1 MNQTIPLN
9 KLILSPRNVR
19 KTNGD
24 EDIESLADSIAS
36 KGLLQNLVV
45 SESIEHPAKYEVD
58 AGGRRL
64 RALQLLASQKRV
76 AKNMPVPVQVIP
88 RDDAIEASLAENLQK
103 VAMNPADEVEAFHT
117 IVYEGA
123 NALSA
128 INNVATRIANCAR
141 RFGRTER
148 YVEQRLRLAAL
159 APDILE
165 ALREYRIGIEAAR
178 AYASHPDHQ
187 VQMVV
192 FKAQEAKAKTQPKW
206 AHRPVSIRD
215 ALAGKSYPLDHRL
228 VRYIG
233 LDAYVAAGGKT
244 ERDLFFGD
252 EDRELLI
259 DTALVRKLAAE
270 KALQEAQALAQDG
283 GWLDAAVAPVDG
295 PYWSTP
301 KTPDG
306 FKECWESDPADIPLA
321 DKISS
326 IAIYRLNQD
335 GTGVEMTKY
344 WFKPVQ
350 PVEPGQADNSPPAIG
365 RDWEAERRAGLV
377 RLLAARLAAPKVAG
391 SALEGRAFWPGN
403 DRRWVD
409 VIQEHDDKIF
419 VALMIQVDP
428 ADIEERLAEA
438 EAEHEAFLQA
448 AELPDEPETDDD
460 ASDGNDA
467 EQEEHGTYVIDTA
480 DQTAPSSEEPVA

>member
-1 MNQTIPLN
+1 MNQPVPLN

-24 EDIESLADSIAS
+24 DDIESLAESIAS

-45 SESIEHPAKYEVD
+45 SESVKHPGKYEVD

-76 AKNMPVPVQVIP
+76 AKNLPVPVQIIP
-88 RDDAIEASLAENLQK
+88 RDDALEASLAENLQK
-103 VAMNPADEVEAFHT
+103 VAMNPADEVEAFRA
-117 IVYEGA
+117 IVHGWNLA
-123 NALSA
+123 DGGQ
-128 INNVATRIANCAR
+128 IDDTATRIANCAR

-159 APDILE
+159 APEILD
-165 ALREYRIGIEAAR
+165 ALREYRITIEAAR

-187 VQMVV
+187 VQLAV
-192 FKAQEAKAKTQPKW
+192 FRKEDARAASQPEW
-206 AHRPVSIRD
+206 SHRPVSIREQ
-215 ALAGKSYPLDHRL
+215 LAGKSYPLDHRL

-259 DTALVRKLAAE
+259 DTALVRKLATE
-270 KALQEAQALAQDG
+270 KALEEARVLAWDG

-306 FKECWESDPADIPLA
+306 FKERWENNPAELA
-321 DKISS
+321 LVEKISA
-326 IAIYRLNQD
+326 IAIYRLNKE
-335 GTGVEMTKY
+335 GTGVEMAQH
-344 WFKPVQ
+344 WLQPVA
-350 PVEPGQADNSPPAIG
+350 PVEPGQEESSPPAIG
-365 RDWEAERRAGLV
+365 RDWEAERRAALI
-377 RLLAARLAAPKVAG
+377 RLRAARLAAPKVAG
-391 SALEGRAFWPGN
+391 SALEGRAFWPTFGTQ
-403 DRRWVD
+403 WIEPVYETEEG
-409 VIQEHDDKIF
+409 VF
-419 VALMIQVDP
+419 VALMIRVDP
-428 ADIEERLAEA
+428 ADIDDRLAEA

-448 AELPDEPETDDD
+448 ALLPDEPESDDD
-460 ASDGNDA
+460 AGDVD
-467 EQEEHGTYVIDTA
+467 EA
-480 DQTAPSSEEPVA
+480 DQDADSQEQMA

>member
-1 MNQTIPLN
+1 MNQTAPQSKHIALN

-45 SESIEHPAKYEVD
+45 SESIEHPGKHEVD

-123 NALSA
+123 NVLSA

-165 ALREYRIGIEAAR
+165 ALREYRISIEAAR
-178 AYASHPDHQ
+178 AYAGHPDHQ

-192 FKAQEAKAKTQPKW
+192 FKAQEVKAQTQPEW
-206 AHRPVSIRD
+206 AHRPVSIRE

-259 DTALVRKLAAE
+259 DTALVRKLATE
-270 KALQEAQALAQDG
+270 KALQEAQAMAQAD

-295 PYWSTP
+295 PYWATP
-301 KTPDG
+301 KTPEG
-306 FKECWESDPADIPLA
+306 FKERWASNPAELTPE
-321 DKISS
+321 DKHNAF
-326 IAIYRLNQD
+326 AIFRINAD
-335 GTGVEMTKY
+335 GTGVEMAQH
-344 WFKPVQ
+344 WFQPVQ
-350 PVEPGQADNSPPAIG
+350 PVEPGQADSSPPAIG
-365 RDWEAERRAGLV
+365 RDWLAEARKDDIRTI
-377 RLLAARLAAPKVAG
+377 AARLAAPKVAG
-391 SALEGRAFWPGN
+391 SALEGRAFWPGK
-403 DRRWVD
+403 DRGSID
-409 VIQEHDDKIF
+409 VLQEYDDKVF
-419 VALMIQVDP
+419 VALMVQVDP
-428 ADIEERLAEA
+428 AEIEQRLSEA
-438 EAEHEAFLQA
+438 EAEYEAREAAA
-448 AELPDEPETDDD
+448 AEKKRHAAAAREAGLDGVEP
-460 ASDGNDA
+460 
-467 EQEEHGTYVIDTA
+467 IDTA
-480 DQTAPSSEEPVA
+480 DQADSSSEEPVA

>member
-9 KLILSPRNVR
+9 KMILSPRNVR

-45 SESIEHPAKYEVD
+45 SESIEHPGKYEVD

-159 APDILE
+159 APAILE
-165 ALREYRIGIEAAR
+165 ALREYRISIEAAR

-187 VQMVV
+187 VQLAV
-192 FKAQEAKAKTQPKW
+192 FKKEDARAEHQREW
-206 AHRPVSIRD
+206 AHRPVSIRE

-259 DTALVRKLAAE
+259 DTALVRKLATE
-270 KALQEAQALAQDG
+270 KAQDQAHFRALQDG
-283 GWLDAAVAPVDG
+283 WAGAAIVPVDG
-295 PYWSTP
+295 PSWGSP
-301 KTPDG
+301 KVEKG
-306 FKECWESDPADIPLA
+306 FQARSCRDASELPLTE
-321 DKISS
+321 KID
-326 IAIYRLNQD
+326 ACAVYRLNH
-335 GTGVEMTKY
+335 TGDAVELVKNY
-344 WFKPVQ
+344 VVKPVT
-350 PVEPGQADNSPPAIG
+350 PVEPGQADSSPPAIG
-365 RDWEAERRAGLV
+365 RDWEAERRAALV
-377 RLLAARLAAPKVAG
+377 RLRAARLAAPKVAG
-391 SALEGRAFWPGN
+391 SALEGRAFWPTFGSQ
-403 DRRWVD
+403 WIEPFYETEEGV
-409 VIQEHDDKIF
+409 F
-419 VALMIQVDP
+419 VALIVKVDP

-438 EAEHEAFLQA
+438 EAEHEAFLQVA
-448 AELPDEPETDDD
+448 RLPDKPEFDED
-460 ASDGNDA
+460 ASDAG
-467 EQEEHGTYVIDTA
+467 EA
-480 DQTAPSSEEPVA
+480 DQGADSEEPVA